1 MALRGALGLY
11 FVDIQSTGRELIP
24 RKGPVI
30 LAANHPNSI
39 MDTVIL
45 GTQTHRTVSYLA
57 RSGLFKFFPI
67 RWLFNACGVI
77 PLFRAQDDP
86 TQLHKNRGSFDRA
99 FELLAEG
106 GCIGI
111 FPEGKNSQERQVQQI
126 KTGTARIALGA
137 EAAADYTLGV
147 QIVPVGLNFVR
158 RDRFLSSVLI
168 RFGEP
173 LNALDWAEQHKE
185 DDRAAV
191 RDLTEAL
198 SEAIREAAT
207 HMEDDRTVTLAR
219 DVYGIY
225 GSKLLTDLVDDWGSR
240 NNLAG
245 QLLDEVK
252 SEHDVRTN
260 LDDMFWVKQRIG
272 DAISHFAQAQ
282 PELVEEV
289 ERQVHLYKSHLAQSR
304 LRHDFMDRR
313 PETLSVRKE
322 SIKFTLYA
330 ILFAP
335 VAAWGFLCNAP
346 AYAIMRLAALQA
358 PDEAQRAFTA
368 FLSALVLFPLYWGA
382 QIYGLMAA
390 GAPWWLWTTHLV
402 TAPLAG
408 FFFLRYRRQL
418 ARYRRRILT
427 STLFLNDR
435 RMVLSLAAERQR
447 LLNLFDELRR
457 RFVESTESKFDE
469 HIKT

>member
-57 RSGLFKFFPI
+57 RSGLFKFFPV

-86 TQLHKNRGSFDRA
+86 TQLHKNQGSFDRA
-99 FELLAEG
+99 FEVLAEG

-111 FPEGKNSQERQVQQI
+111 FPEGKNAPERHVQDI

-137 EAAADYTLGV
+137 EKVAGYGLGV
-147 QIVPVGLNFVR
+147 KIVPVGLNFVR

-173 LNALDWAEQHKE
+173 LDTADFVAQYQE
-185 DDRAAV
+185 DERAAV
-191 RDLTEAL
+191 RDLTQQL
-198 SEAIREAAT
+198 LDGIRDAAT
-207 HMEDDRTVTLAR
+207 HMEDDRTVALAR

-225 GSKLLTDLVDDWGSR
+225 GSKLLGDLVDDWGSR

-245 QLLDEVK
+245 RMLDDVR
-252 SEHDVRTN
+252 SEHNVRTN

-272 DAISHFAQAQ
+272 DAIAHLAKAQ
-282 PELVEEV
+282 PDLVEEI
-289 ERQVHLYKSHLAQSR
+289 ERQVELYKSHLAQSR
-304 LRHDFMDRR
+304 MRHDFMDRR
-313 PETLSVRKE
+313 PETLSVRRE

-335 VAAWGFLCNAP
+335 IAAWGFLCNAP
-346 AYAIMRLAALQA
+346 AYAVMRLAALRAQ
-358 PDEAQRAFTA
+358 DEAQRAFTA
-368 FLSALVLFPLYWGA
+368 FLVAIALFPLYWSA
-382 QIYGLMAA
+382 QVYGLLAL
-390 GAPWWLWTTHLV
+390 GAPWWLCLLHTV
-402 TAPLAG
+402 AAPLAG

-418 ARYRRRILT
+418 LRYRRRILT
-427 STLFLNDR
+427 RTLFLNDR
-435 RMVLSLAAERQR
+435 RMVVSLAAERQR
-447 LLNLFDELRR
+447 LLNTFDELRR
-457 RFVESTESKFDE
+457 KFVESTESKFDE